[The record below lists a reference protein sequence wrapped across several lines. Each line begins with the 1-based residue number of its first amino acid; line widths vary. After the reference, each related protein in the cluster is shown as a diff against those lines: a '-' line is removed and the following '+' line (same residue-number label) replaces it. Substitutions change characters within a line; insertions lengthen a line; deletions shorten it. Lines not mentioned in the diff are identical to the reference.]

1 MADSLSAYF
10 QFPRKEGAIDMVE
23 RAVSLPILGLLVV
36 ALRRRFERR
45 IR

>member
-1 MADSLSAYF
+1 MF
-10 QFPRKEGAIDMVE
+10 K

-36 ALRRRFERR
+36 ALRRFERR